1 MRDMD
6 NNRRIE
12 NPYIRIVWIAAL
24 CSELKV
30 ANPDDAAN
38 NVTRFFRICNPKDLN
53 ISICNAEKYHINT
66 DYK

>member
-12 NPYIRIVWIAAL
+12 NPYIRIVWIA
-24 CSELKV
+24 
-30 ANPDDAAN
+30 NPDDAAN
-38 NVTRFFRICNPKDLN
+38 NVTRFFRICNPKGLN

>member
-12 NPYIRIVWIAAL
+12 NPYIRIVWI
-24 CSELKV
+24 